1 MFTSCLSLS
10 LFLSKSVLL
19 SDNLYFS
26 MVAVIKGD
34 QFLRVCPSGS
44 LPADILLR
52 IHTFVIGVANKIFI
66 HSFSP

>member
-1 MFTSCLSLS
+1 
-10 LFLSKSVLL
+10 
-19 SDNLYFS
+19 

-44 LPADILLR
+44 LPADILLC

-66 HSFSP
+66 HSFSPED